1 MLDTDQLRS
10 FLAIVD
16 SGSFTKA
23 AERVHKTQS
32 AVSMHIR
39 RLEEQ
44 LGCALFVK
52 QGRGARLT
60 DEGEKLIEFA
70 RRIVQVEAGA
80 FAALSR
86 KGLRGA
92 VRLGIPDDYAES
104 FLADILAHYSRR
116 HPLVEVLVV
125 CEASSDLAPQV
136 AAGALDLA
144 LITDHQGLPG
154 VEVLRNEPLVW
165 VASERFQ
172 VEEGTPIPLALGS
185 TTCCWRRATEEA
197 LEIRAGPY
205 AAAVLLQEL
214 QRHRHGSA
222 RRAGGDDSARLDGRT
237 RPQASRPR
245 GRLARIA
252 LDPHGPH
259 SRARTPERRGQGA
272 RRIDPPDPRRRGAPG
287 RLSAARSGPDVSGVI
302 EPLLFASDPLG
313 RIAFGSGSAYFDALV
328 PVLDGRAPLPAER

>member
-32 AVSMHIR
+32 AVSMHVR

-52 QGRGARLT
+52 HGRGARLT
-60 DEGEKLIEFA
+60 EEGERLIEFA
-70 RRIVQVEAGA
+70 RRMVQVEAGA
-80 FAALSR
+80 IAALSR

-104 FLADILAHYSRR
+104 FLADILAHYNRR

-125 CEASSDLAPQV
+125 CEASTDLALQV

-144 LITDHQGLPG
+144 LITDHEGHKGL
-154 VEVLRNEPLVW
+154 ELLREEPLVW

-172 VEEGTPIPLALGS
+172 VEAGAPIPLALGS
-185 TTCCWRRATEEA
+185 TTCCWRRATEQA
-197 LEIRAGPY
+197 LEATPGITRGRFFSKNFTAIGTVLRAGL
-205 AAAVLLQEL
+205 AATILPASMVGPGLKLLGRAEGLPEL
-214 QRHRHGSA
+214 P
-222 RRAGGDDSARLDGRT
+222 LT
-237 RPQASRPR
+237 RM
-245 GRLARIA
+245 GLI
-252 LDPHGPH
+252 H
-259 SRARTPERRGQGA
+259 
-272 RRIDPPDPRRRGAPG
+272 APG
-287 RLSAARSGPDVSGVI
+287 RPSEEAQALGESIRQTLGAEARQAA
-302 EPLLFASDPLG
+302 A
-313 RIAFGSGSAYFDALV
+313 
-328 PVLDGRAPLPAER
+328 

>member
-1 MLDTDQLRS
+1 MSALIDVDQLRT
-10 FLAIVD
+10 FIAIVET
-16 SGSFTKA
+16 GSFTKA
-23 AERVHKTQS
+23 AEVVHKTQS

-92 VRLGIPDDYAES
+92 ARLGIPDDYAES
-104 FLADILAHYSRR
+104 FLADILARFNRR
-116 HPLVEVLVV
+116 HPLVEVSVV
-125 CEASSDLAPQV
+125 CEASTDLAPQV

-144 LITDHQGLPG
+144 LITDHEGLKG
-154 VEVLRNEPLVW
+154 LELLREEPLVW

-185 TTCCWRRATEEA
+185 TTCCWRRATEQA
-197 LEIRAGPY
+197 LTTVAAEVTRARVYSKNFSAIGTVLRAGL
-205 AAAVLLQEL
+205 AATILPASLVGPGLKRLGRAEGLPEL
-214 QRHRHGSA
+214 PLNRMGLIH
-222 RRAGGDDSARLDGRT
+222 
-237 RPQASRPR
+237 
-245 GRLARIA
+245 
-252 LDPHGPH
+252 
-259 SRARTPERRGQGA
+259 
-272 RRIDPPDPRRRGAPG
+272 APG
-287 RLSAARSGPDVSGVI
+287 RPSEEAKALADAIRETIVSEARQAA
-302 EPLLFASDPLG
+302 
-313 RIAFGSGSAYFDALV
+313 
-328 PVLDGRAPLPAER
+328 

>member
-44 LGCALFVK
+44 LGCTLFVK

-60 DEGEKLIEFA
+60 EEGEKLIEFA

-86 KGLRGA
+86 KGLRGSA
-92 VRLGIPDDYAES
+92 RLGIPDDYAES
-104 FLADILAHYSRR
+104 FLADILARFNRR
-116 HPLVEVLVV
+116 HPLVEVSVV
-125 CEASSDLAPQV
+125 CEASTDLAPQV

-144 LITDHQGLPG
+144 LITDYEGLKG
-154 VEVLRNEPLVW
+154 LELLREEPLVW

-185 TTCCWRRATEEA
+185 TTCCWRRATEQA
-197 LEIRAGPY
+197 LTTVAAGVTRARVYSKNFSAIGTVLRAGL
-205 AAAVLLQEL
+205 AATILPASLVGPGLKRL
-214 QRHRHGSA
+214 G
-222 RRAGGDDSARLDGRT
+222 RAEGL
-237 RPQASRPR
+237 
-245 GRLARIA
+245 
-252 LDPHGPH
+252 
-259 SRARTPERRGQGA
+259 
-272 RRIDPPDPRRRGAPG
+272 PDLPLNRMGLIHAPG
-287 RLSAARSGPDVSGVI
+287 RPSEEAKALADAIRETIVSEARQAA
-302 EPLLFASDPLG
+302 
-313 RIAFGSGSAYFDALV
+313 
-328 PVLDGRAPLPAER
+328 

>member
-44 LGCALFVK
+44 LDCTLFVK

-60 DEGEKLIEFA
+60 EEGERLIEFA

-92 VRLGIPDDYAES
+92 ARLGIPDDYAES
-104 FLADILAHYSRR
+104 FLADILARFNRR
-116 HPLVEVLVV
+116 HPLVEVSVV
-125 CEASSDLAPQV
+125 CEASTDLAPQV

-144 LITDHQGLPG
+144 LITDHEGLKG
-154 VEVLRNEPLVW
+154 LELLRDPARARQHDLL
-165 VASERFQ
+165 
-172 VEEGTPIPLALGS
+172 LAARDRGS
-185 TTCCWRRATEEA
+185 ADHSGSWGH
-197 LEIRAGPY
+197 AG
-205 AAAVLLQEL
+205 AGLLQKL
-214 QRHRHGSA
+214 QRDRHGLA
-222 RRAGGDDSARLDGRT
+222 RGAGGHDPARLAGRS
-237 RPQASRPR
+237 RPQAPW
-245 GRLARIA
+245 ARRRTAGSA
-252 LDPHGPH
+252 LKPHGSHP
-259 SRARTPERRGQGA
+259 RARTSE
-272 RRIDPPDPRRRGAPG
+272 
-287 RLSAARSGPDVSGVI
+287 
-302 EPLLFASDPLG
+302 
-313 RIAFGSGSAYFDALV
+313 
-328 PVLDGRAPLPAER
+328 

>member
-23 AERVHKTQS
+23 ADRVHKTQS

-44 LGCALFVK
+44 LDCALFVK

-92 VRLGIPDDYAES
+92 ARLGIPDDYAES
-104 FLADILAHYSRR
+104 FLADILAQFNRR
-116 HPLVEVLVV
+116 HPLVEVSVV
-125 CEASSDLAPQV
+125 CEASTDLAPQV

-144 LITDHQGLPG
+144 LITDYEGLKG
-154 VEVLRNEPLVW
+154 LELLREEPLVW
-165 VASERFQ
+165 VAAERFQ

-185 TTCCWRRATEEA
+185 ATCCWRRATEQA
-197 LEIRAGPY
+197 LSSAAPGVTRARFYSKNFSAIGTVLRAGL
-205 AAAVLLQEL
+205 AATILPASLVGPGLKRLGRAEGLPEL
-214 QRHRHGSA
+214 PLNRMGLIH
-222 RRAGGDDSARLDGRT
+222 
-237 RPQASRPR
+237 
-245 GRLARIA
+245 
-252 LDPHGPH
+252 
-259 SRARTPERRGQGA
+259 
-272 RRIDPPDPRRRGAPG
+272 APG
-287 RLSAARSGPDVSGVI
+287 RPSDEAEALADAIRETIVSEARQAA
-302 EPLLFASDPLG
+302 
-313 RIAFGSGSAYFDALV
+313 
-328 PVLDGRAPLPAER
+328 